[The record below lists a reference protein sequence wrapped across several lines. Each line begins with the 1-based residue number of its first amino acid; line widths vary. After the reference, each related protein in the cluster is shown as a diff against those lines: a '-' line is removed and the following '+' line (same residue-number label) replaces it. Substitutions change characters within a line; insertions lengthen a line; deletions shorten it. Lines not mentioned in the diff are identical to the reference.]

1 MHDSSAKKKQIDN
14 DNQMFSFLNA
24 HKRGCYAVIKLIISK
39 KKRDLIQNEFKAE
52 CLNRICRSY
61 GEMNPAFIDS
71 VSCKSA

>member
-1 MHDSSAKKKQIDN
+1 
-14 DNQMFSFLNA
+14 MFSFLNA
-24 HKRGCYAVIKLIISK
+24 HKRGCYAVIKLIITK
-39 KKRDLIQNEFKAE
+39 KDLIQNEFKAE